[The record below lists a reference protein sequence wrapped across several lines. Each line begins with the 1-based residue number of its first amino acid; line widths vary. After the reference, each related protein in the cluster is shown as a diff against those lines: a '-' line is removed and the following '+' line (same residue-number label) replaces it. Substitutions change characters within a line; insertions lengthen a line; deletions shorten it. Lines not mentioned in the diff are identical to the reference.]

1 MKKTKEIVGTVLGL
15 CLMLAVVSPTF
26 AGGLTVYGGKID
38 SPVASGGTYNYTMKV
53 ENTSDA
59 PMEIAVEV
67 KGYATS
73 SGSDFVV
80 LEPKDD
86 TSPYSAR
93 DMLAVT
99 PNVFKLPPG
108 AAQDVVV
115 EAKIPAAVGDGGRY
129 AIVLI
134 HTAAGGQA
142 VATISAVAARVLLTN
157 EKSALGHSSEITA
170 VRWVA
175 ETPNEVSIT
184 VANEGNHHYK
194 PRIVADLM
202 SGSTIL
208 ATAKLDAQWPLIPT
222 YERQFKLSFALNKAL
237 PPGRYEVR
245 VKVSD
250 DAGNVV
256 SQRSSSLQ
264 LGERYVPPVT
274 LPTAVPTASAP
285 TASPVAP
292 VTVSTET
299 RSRGT
304 NWLAITGASAGAIV
318 LALGMYVFGVKRGRG
333 R

>member
-1 MKKTKEIVGTVLGL
+1 VKKEQIGGTVLGL
-15 CLMLAVVSPTF
+15 CLLVVIASPAL

-38 SPVASGGTYNYTMKV
+38 SAVAPGGTYSYAMKV
-53 ENTSDA
+53 ENGSDA
-59 PMEIAVEV
+59 PMDIAVDI

-73 SGSDFVV
+73 NGSDFVV
-80 LEPKDD
+80 LEPKED

-93 DMLAVT
+93 EMLSVT
-99 PNVFKLPPG
+99 PSVFRLTPG

-115 EAKIPAAVGDGGRY
+115 EAKIPVAVGDGGRY

-134 HTAAGGQA
+134 HTTASGQA
-142 VATISAVAARVLLTN
+142 VATVSAVAARVLLTN
-157 EKSALGHSSEITA
+157 EKSVLGQTSEISA
-170 VRWVA
+170 FQWA
-175 ETPNEVSIT
+175 PEAPADLSIT
-184 VANEGNHHYK
+184 LVNKGNHHYK

-202 SGSTIL
+202 SGSTVL

-222 YERQFKLSFALNKAL
+222 YERQFKLSFTLDQAL

-245 VKVSD
+245 VRVSD

-256 SQRSSSLQ
+256 SQGSSSLQ

-274 LPTAVPTASAP
+274 LPKAVPTASAP
-285 TASPVAP
+285 TASPIAP

-304 NWLAITGASAGAIV
+304 SWIAIAGAAAGAIV
-318 LALGMYVFGVKRGRG
+318 LALGMYLFGVKRGGG